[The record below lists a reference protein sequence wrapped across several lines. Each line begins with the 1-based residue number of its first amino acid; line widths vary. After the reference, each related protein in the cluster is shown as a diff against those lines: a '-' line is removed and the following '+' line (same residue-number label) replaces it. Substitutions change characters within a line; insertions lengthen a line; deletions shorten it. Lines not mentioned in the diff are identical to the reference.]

1 LTTVYYII
9 IYGKVFTGLTNR
21 FISQTAIIAALYA
34 ALTLALAFMSYGPI
48 QIRISEALT
57 VLPFI
62 SIAAIPGLALGC
74 LVANLFSPVGL
85 PDIIFGSLCT
95 LIAAGLT
102 YLISKTKKPFLA
114 PLPPIIVNSL
124 GVSLYLH
131 FFYNLPYWLNV
142 LYISI
147 GEIVACYL
155 LGYPLLKF
163 ILGKEKVLKTLRI

>member
-1 LTTVYYII
+1 MIF
-9 IYGKVFTGLTNR
+9 GRMHMGFTNR
-21 FISQTAIIAALYA
+21 FISRTAIIAALYA
-34 ALTLALAFMSYGPI
+34 ALTVAFAFMSYGPI

-85 PDIIFGSLCT
+85 PDIIFGSLGT
-95 LIAAGLT
+95 LIAAGFT

-142 LYISI
+142 LYVLT
-147 GEIVACYL
+147 GEVIACYL

-163 ILGKEKVLKTLRI
+163 ILGNEKMLKVLDI

>member
-1 LTTVYYII
+1 MS
-9 IYGKVFTGLTNR
+9 TGITNR
-21 FISQTAIIAALYA
+21 FIAQTAIIAALYSA
-34 ALTLALAFMSYGPI
+34 ITVALAFMSYGPI

-62 SIAAIPGLALGC
+62 SVAAIPGLVIGC
-74 LVANLFSPVGL
+74 LVANVFSPAGL

-114 PLPPIIVNSL
+114 PLPPVVVNSL

-131 FFYNLPYWLNV
+131 FLYQLPYWLNV
-142 LYISI
+142 LYILI
-147 GEIVACYL
+147 GEIIACYF

-163 ILGKEKVLKTLRI
+163 ILGQEKILKIFKI

>member
-1 LTTVYYII
+1 M
-9 IYGKVFTGLTNR
+9 GFTNR

-34 ALTLALAFMSYGPI
+34 ALTIALAFMSYGPL

-85 PDIIFGSLCT
+85 PDIIFGSICT
-95 LIAAGLT
+95 LLAAGLT
-102 YLISKTKKPFLA
+102 YSISKTKKPFLA
-114 PLPPIIVNSL
+114 PLPPIVVNSL

-131 FFYNLPYWLNV
+131 FFYNLPYWFNV
-142 LYISI
+142 LYILI
-147 GEIVACYL
+147 GEIIACYF

-163 ILGKEKVLKTLRI
+163 LLRKEKMLRMLKL